1 MISVIK
7 ARPQSSTMEG
17 VREWLEKM
25 ANNLPPS
32 IDELPSGF
40 YDALLLQGTQVD
52 HAEPGRIVCSLRV
65 PARLVNSGNF
75 LHGGAIAA
83 FVDIIGS
90 AAIFTTGAKSSGVSV
105 EINVSYL
112 DAAKLGEEIEI
123 EGKVLRVG
131 KAIAFVTVDL
141 RKKTGQLV
149 AQGRHTKY
157 LAVTS
162 KL

>member
-1 MISVIK
+1 MAKEQKTSE
-7 ARPQSSTMEG
+7 SSLEV
-17 VREWLEKM
+17 VRGWLEEM
-25 ANNLPPS
+25 ANKLPSS
-32 IDELPSGF
+32 IDDLPTGF
-40 YDALLLQGTQVD
+40 YDALLLQGLQVD
-52 HAEPGRIVCSLRV
+52 LAEHGRLLCTLKV
-65 PARLVNSGNF
+65 PPRLLNVGNF
-75 LHGGAIAA
+75 LHGGATAA
-83 FVDIIGS
+83 YVDIIGS

-112 DAAKLGEEIEI
+112 NAAKLGEEIEI
-123 EGKVLRVG
+123 EAKVLRIG

-141 RKKTGQLV
+141 RKKNTGELI